1 MPRPSKFSLAKKDII
16 SFFEK
21 SIYKFYDQEMLFQ
34 IFEDNR
40 ELWGL
45 PKRMSY
51 EKFINELVANT
62 QLKEEY
68 IGSAVRYIY
77 RPTTVY
83 ELIGSLKKNGYF
95 SHLSA
100 LYLHGILSE
109 KPSALYFN
117 REQGAKYYLG
127 ECVIA
132 QSDIDNAF
140 SKPQRVSNNIA
151 FYNDY
156 QIILLNGKYTNNEG
170 IINLLHSAEGDL
182 NTTSIER
189 TLIDITVRPVY
200 AGGVQNVLNAY
211 EKLKGKVSGIAI
223 NTMLDKLDF
232 IYPYHQAIG
241 FYMETAGYGENDYNI
256 FKDSGIDYDFYLA
269 HGMEESSYSEKW
281 RIYYPKNL

>member
-83 ELIGSLKKNGYF
+83 ELTGSLKKNGYF

-117 REQGAKYYLG
+117 REQGAKYYQG